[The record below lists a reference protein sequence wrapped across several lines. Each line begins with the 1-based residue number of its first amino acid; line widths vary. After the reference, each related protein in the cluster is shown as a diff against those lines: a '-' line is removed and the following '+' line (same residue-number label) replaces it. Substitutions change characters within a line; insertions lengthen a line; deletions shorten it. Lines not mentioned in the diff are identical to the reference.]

1 MRQLMLLLGAFAA
14 ASAAGADA
22 VFGQVPRGEYI
33 DTEASTNVPFAFARS
48 GVRDFRF
55 ELTFAATPSNN
66 VQLAFGRDADG
77 DGLLAADEADM
88 TFAWDCGEWR
98 VENVVGRECIAASAA
113 TTNAAKHVEWDLGMR
128 RMRPRRLVVKENGVA
143 IFTELPD
150 SPEQWLYSPDWDLV
164 RLTVRGV
171 DAADEG
177 ARVGLNISGYA
188 IRLR

>member
-1 MRQLMLLLGAFAA
+1 MKFRRF
-14 ASAAGADA
+14 
-22 VFGQVPRGEYI
+22 FGLSDVPGSKKDRNRRANALHGQTIRYVGEI
-33 DTEASTNVPFAFARS
+33 K
-48 GVRDFRF
+48 
-55 ELTFAATPSNN
+55 
-66 VQLAFGRDADG
+66 DG
-77 DGLLAADEADM
+77 
-88 TFAWDCGEWR
+88 
-98 VENVVGRECIAASAA
+98 VENVVGRECIAAPAA

-171 DAADEG
+171 DAAEEG